1 MPIAASLKS
10 SILYKLDRI
19 GINVIT
25 LQRKV
30 FEKHFKKK
38 NRGGGGCTILL
49 QHISKNIRKKANC
62 FVKIALP

>member
-19 GINVIT
+19 GLNVIT

-38 NRGGGGCTILL
+38 NGGGESVQFCFNIL
-49 QHISKNIRKKANC
+49 A
-62 FVKIALP
+62 KI

>member
-1 MPIAASLKS
+1 MAIAASLKS

-19 GINVIT
+19 GLNVIT

-38 NRGGGGCTILL
+38 IGGGCTILL
-49 QHISKNIRKKANC
+49 QHISKNIRKK
-62 FVKIALP
+62 IALP